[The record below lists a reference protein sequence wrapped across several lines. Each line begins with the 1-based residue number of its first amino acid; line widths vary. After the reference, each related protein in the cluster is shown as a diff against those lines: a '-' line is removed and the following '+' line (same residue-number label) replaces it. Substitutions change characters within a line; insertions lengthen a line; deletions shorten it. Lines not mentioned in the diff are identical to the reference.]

1 EDPAVAALI
10 KTLDFPYEGKLIPTS
25 TKAVVVARL
34 KQLSM
39 DNTLLRTR
47 DRMTGWQARYTAIL
61 TYEAAEDIDY
71 FHPKAVIQ
79 ALMLGIK
86 PNGA

>member
-1 EDPAVAALI
+1 
-10 KTLDFPYEGKLIPTS
+10 LIPTS

-39 DNTLLRTR
+39 NNTLLRTR
-47 DRMTGWQARYTAIL
+47 DRMTEWQARYMAIL
-61 TYEAAEDIDY
+61 TYKAVEDIDY